1 MKKIYL
7 GVLALAI
14 GFNAYSQSY
23 SDDFES
29 YSVGDYIGVESAT
42 WTTWSGTTGGAEDA
56 QIVDDQANS
65 GSNSLYFEGGPGPQ
79 DAVLDFGGLHTE
91 GLFNFE
97 AYFYIPSGS
106 SAYFNMQGAA
116 AIGVTWALDVY
127 MNTDASID
135 VSSGGVNILSSD
147 IPNDEWFKV
156 AFVINLTTNNWQFL
170 LNDVSL
176 GSWANAV
183 NQISMF
189 DFYPATANDLFY
201 VDDVAYSLEDY
212 VIPNLNAGVQ
222 AISIGAIGLAGQ
234 EKIPTITI
242 ANSGLEEITSFDLDV
257 TYNGA
262 LTQFN
267 ETGLSLA
274 SLESMQ
280 LELSAPV
287 TLIAGSNDLVAT
299 VSNVNGMGAD
309 DNPNDD
315 SNIKNIDPAVPA
327 LGKVVIAEEGT
338 GTWCG
343 WCPRGAVAMDFMADN
358 YDGYYYGIAV
368 HNGDPMTNEIYDAGL
383 GFTAFPGAKV
393 DRVSVIDPS
402 NIEMDFVQRVEMPAS
417 GTIET
422 GAQWDGDNLMVSL
435 TYSVIDDIPS
445 TWKIACVLT
454 EDGVTGTTGYAQSN
468 YYSGGVTPMGGYED
482 LANPV
487 PASIM
492 VYDHVART
500 ISPSVSGL
508 SQAFPG
514 GASIGETYTFNFSF
528 PISSSWDADN
538 MHIVGLLIQSNGNIN
553 NGGGS
558 TVAVALDNGYVEG
571 QEVLGIEELSNI
583 VSNFELYP
591 NPANNSAN
599 INIELKSEEN
609 VSLQILDLT
618 GKVVKTVNYGQLN
631 GVYILPID
639 LIEFNSGMYIVN
651 MWIGNQS
658 ITQKLM
664 VD

>member
-1 MKKIYL
+1 MKKFYL
-7 GVLALAI
+7 LLTLFSLSNLLFA
-14 GFNAYSQSY
+14 QSY

-29 YSVGDYIGVESAT
+29 YSVGDYIGVESDT

-56 QIVDDQANS
+56 QITDAMANS

-79 DAVLDFGGLHTE
+79 DVVLDFGGLHTD

-97 AYFYIPSGS
+97 AYFYIPSGN

-222 AISIGAIGLAGQ
+222 TLSIGAIGVAGQ

-257 TYNGA
+257 TYNGE
-262 LTQFN
+262 LTQIN
-267 ETGLSLA
+267 ETGLTLA

-280 LELSAPV
+280 IELSSPI
-287 TLIAGSNDLVAT
+287 TLVEGSNNLVAT
-299 VSNVNGMGAD
+299 VSNVNGLGAD
-309 DNPNDD
+309 DDASDD
-315 SNIKNIDPAVPA
+315 SNIKIIDPAVPA

-343 WCPRGAVAMDFMADN
+343 WCPRGAVAMDFMAEN
-358 YDGYYYGIAV
+358 YEGYYYGIAV
-368 HNGDPMTNEIYDAGL
+368 HNGDPMTVPAYDDGL
-383 GFTAFPGAKV
+383 GFAAFPGAMV
-393 DRVSVIDPS
+393 DRVSIIDPS
-402 NIEMDFVQRVEMPAS
+402 GIETDFVNRVEDVPAA
-417 GTIET
+417 TIVT
-422 GAQWDGDNLMVSL
+422 GAQWDGDILMVSL
-435 TYSVIDDIPS
+435 TYAAEEAIPS

-454 EDGVTGTTGYAQSN
+454 EDGVTGTTGYEQSN
-468 YYSGGVTPMGGYED
+468 YYSGGVTPMGGYEN
-482 LANPV
+482 LPNPV
-487 PASIM
+487 PAADM
-492 VYDHVART
+492 VYDHVARV
-500 ISPSVSGL
+500 ISPSVGGL
-508 SQAFPG
+508 SQAFPS
-514 GASIGETYTFNFSF
+514 GATAGESYTFNFSF
-528 PISSSWDADN
+528 PIPSSWDADN
-538 MHIVGLLIQSNGNIN
+538 MHIIGMLIQNDGDIN

-571 QEVLGIEELSNI
+571 QEVVGIEELSHI
-583 VSNFELYP
+583 LSNFELYP
-591 NPANNSAN
+591 NPANGQAN
-599 INIELKSEEN
+599 INIHLKSVEN
-609 VSLQILDLT
+609 ISLQILDLS
-618 GKVVKTVNYGQLN
+618 GKVIRTVNYGQLN
-631 GVYILPID
+631 GSYILPID
-639 LIEFNSGMYIVN
+639 LSGINSGMYIVN
-651 MWIGNQS
+651 MWIGNQT
-658 ITQKLM
+658 ITEKL
-664 VD
+664 VIN